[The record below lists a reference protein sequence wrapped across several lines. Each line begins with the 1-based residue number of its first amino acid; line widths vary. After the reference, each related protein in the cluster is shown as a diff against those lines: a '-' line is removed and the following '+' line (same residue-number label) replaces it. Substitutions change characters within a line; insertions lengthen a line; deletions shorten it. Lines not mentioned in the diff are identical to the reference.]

1 MCDHSVTSAQALDL
15 GGGVQMGR
23 ISKDFLG
30 IYNEFESSGMRVV
43 NVHKLVPRTHFDR
56 GGIMCRI
63 FLWWEFV

>member
-1 MCDHSVTSAQALDL
+1 
-15 GGGVQMGR
+15 MGR
-23 ISKDFLG
+23 ISKDFSG

-43 NVHKLVPRTHFDR
+43 NVHKLVPCTHYDG